1 MEVFMDNIMIAATQN
16 KGKLKELRQITEK
29 FGLELVSMADAGYAD
44 LDVEE
49 TGTTFREN
57 SLIKA
62 KTVAELTG
70 KPCIA
75 DDTGLCVDYLNGEPG
90 INSARYSGV
99 HGDDQANRTKL
110 LKALE
115 GVPAE
120 KRGAHFTCCITVYY
134 PDGKTLVA
142 EGICPGRISEEEMGD
157 GGFGYDK
164 LFIPEGHEE
173 SFASLGVEVKNV
185 IGHRAR
191 ALAILEEMLGQ

>member
-1 MEVFMDNIMIAATQN
+1 MKNIMLAATQN
-16 KGKLKELRQITEK
+16 KGKLKELRLITEK
-29 FGLELVSMADAGYAD
+29 FGMELQSMAEAGYAD

-62 KTVAELTG
+62 KTVAELSG

-75 DDTGLCVDYLNGEPG
+75 DDTGLCVDYLNGAPG

-110 LKALE
+110 LKELE
-115 GVPAE
+115 GVPEE
-120 KRGAHFTCCITVYY
+120 KRSAHFTCCITVYY

-142 EGICPGRISEEEMGD
+142 EGICPGRIAEEEMGD

-164 LFIPEGHEE
+164 IFIPEGYDR
-173 SFASLGVEVKNV
+173 SFASLGVDVKNE

-191 ALAILEEMLGQ
+191 ALAMLEDMLKNA